1 MNQKGPITFKFSY
14 DKMNL
19 DPVPLSIIKS
29 KNGKN
34 GSQNPSLVDKVSMKK
49 LAPISVPLFKT
60 KDMFLFLIHNSTLSI
75 RVQQNQDSVYK
86 I

>member
-49 LAPISVPLFKT
+49 LAPISVSLFKS
-60 KDMFLFLIHNSTLSI
+60 KDMILC
-75 RVQQNQDSVYK
+75 QQ
-86 I
+86 

>member
-19 DPVPLSIIKS
+19 DPVPLSIIKF

-34 GSQNPSLVDKVSMKK
+34 GSQNLGMVK
-49 LAPISVPLFKT
+49 
-60 KDMFLFLIHNSTLSI
+60 
-75 RVQQNQDSVYK
+75 
-86 I
+86 